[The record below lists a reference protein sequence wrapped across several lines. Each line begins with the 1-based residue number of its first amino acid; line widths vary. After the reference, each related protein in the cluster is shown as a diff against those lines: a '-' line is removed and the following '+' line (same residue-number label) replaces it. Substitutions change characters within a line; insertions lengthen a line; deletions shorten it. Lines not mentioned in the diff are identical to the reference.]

1 MTLDPP
7 SPPPRLAAYVLKLH
21 RDAAPGRGQLYGR
34 VEHLASGTSAE
45 FKSGADLLAWLALHG
60 TRSDA
65 LLSSPPPTTLP

>member
-1 MTLDPP
+1 
-7 SPPPRLAAYVLKLH
+7 
-21 RDAAPGRGQLYGR
+21 LYGR